1 MKMRRN
7 FTILPLLALFL
18 HRTSHGL
25 PTANS
30 DDSSDNNTTTATTS
44 NSEDPSDNITTTGN
58 NITSGSN
65 GDCRN
70 SGKRELIFFVLNCN
84 YKTK

>member
-18 HRTSHGL
+18 HRSCHGL
-25 PTANS
+25 PTTNS
-30 DDSSDNNTTTATTS
+30 VDSSDNNTTTAATS

-58 NITSGSN
+58 STTSGSN
-65 GDCRN
+65 GDCKN
-70 SGKRELIFFVLNCN
+70 SG
-84 YKTK
+84 